1 MRLVFLGPPGVGKG
15 TQARRLS
22 QEYKWP
28 HIATGDILRE
38 AVIQE
43 TPLGIRAKE
52 FMDRGDLVPDE
63 IVVGIVKERLAEPDA
78 QEGFILDGFPRT
90 VNQAQ
95 ELEAELSSFGSGID
109 AVVFFK
115 VSEKEII
122 RRLAG
127 RRICKTCGALYHII
141 YNPPAV
147 ENQCDQ
153 CGGQLYQRSD
163 DSENTVRR
171 RMEVYL
177 AQTAPL
183 ISYYRSRGIL
193 WEVNG
198 EQAPDEVY
206 RQLKEVLGLNND

>member
-28 HIATGDILRE
+28 QIATGDILRE
-38 AVIQE
+38 AVAQE
-43 TPLGIRAKE
+43 TPLGLRAKE
-52 FMDRGDLVPDE
+52 YMDKGDLVPDE

-109 AVVFFK
+109 AVVYFK
-115 VSEKEII
+115 VSEKEIL
-122 RRLAG
+122 RRLTG
-127 RRICKTCGALYHII
+127 RRICKSCGALYHII
-141 YNPPAV
+141 YSPPAT
-147 ENQCDQ
+147 EDKCDQ
-153 CGGQLYQRSD
+153 CGGELYQRSD
-163 DSENTVRR
+163 DSEDTVRR

-198 EQAPDEVY
+198 EQNPDEVY
-206 RQLKEVLGLNND
+206 KQLKEALGLNND

>member
-22 QEYKWP
+22 EEYGWP
-28 HIATGDILRE
+28 QIATGDILRE
-38 AVIQE
+38 AVAQE

-52 FMDRGDLVPDE
+52 YMDRGDLVPDE

-78 QEGFILDGFPRT
+78 QNGFILDGFPRT

-115 VSEKEII
+115 VSEKEIL
-122 RRLAG
+122 RRLTG
-127 RRICKTCGALYHII
+127 RRICKNCGALYHII

-147 ENQCDQ
+147 EGKCDK
-153 CGGQLYQRSD
+153 CGGELYQRSD
-163 DSENTVRR
+163 DSEDTVRR

-198 EQAPDEVY
+198 EQAPDKVY
-206 RQLKEVLGLNND
+206 RQLKEALGLNND

>member
-22 QEYKWP
+22 QEYNWP
-28 HIATGDILRE
+28 QIATGDILRE
-38 AVIQE
+38 AVAQE
-43 TPLGIRAKE
+43 TPLGVRAKE
-52 FMDRGDLVPDE
+52 YMDRGDLVPDE

-122 RRLAG
+122 RRLTG

-147 ENQCDQ
+147 EGKCDQ
-153 CGGQLYQRSD
+153 CGGELFQRSD
-163 DSENTVRR
+163 DSEDTVRR

-198 EQAPDEVY
+198 EQNPDQVY

>member
-15 TQARRLS
+15 TQARRLAE
-22 QEYKWP
+22 EYNWP
-28 HIATGDILRE
+28 QIATGDILRE
-38 AVIQE
+38 AVAQE
-43 TPLGIRAKE
+43 TPLGLRAKE
-52 FMDRGDLVPDE
+52 YMERGDLVPDE

-78 QEGFILDGFPRT
+78 QNGFILDGFPRT

-115 VSEKEII
+115 VSEKEIL
-122 RRLAG
+122 RRLTG
-127 RRICKTCGALYHII
+127 RRICKSCGALYHIV
-141 YNPPAV
+141 YSPPL
-147 ENQCDQ
+147 NKGKCDR
-153 CGGQLYQRSD
+153 CGGELYQRSD
-163 DSENTVRR
+163 DSEDTVRR

-198 EQAPDEVY
+198 EQNPDQVY
-206 RQLKEVLGLNND
+206 RQLKEVLGLDND